1 LQEDNS
7 GMHVLAHLLL
17 LTALTIHTNSLVLR
31 NGQHISVDGGT
42 VNVKDGHVLFQ
53 SNGALYSVVMD
64 EVDFDASTQAETPAA
79 VQQERPGRL
88 RVSAEEKQRLLKE
101 LEDNH
106 SGSPGLPAELHLS
119 PGPSPQE
126 TDQMNQAEWSWR
138 NQAHAYEEAI
148 RQAQEHL
155 DLLRDKAAALQAHIT
170 GLLALGYRPVQFSWD
185 TTVLAYTQE
194 AIPYAELDVQRVQR
208 QYDQFR
214 EDARRM
220 GVMPGWLR

>member
-1 LQEDNS
+1 
-7 GMHVLAHLLL
+7 MHVLAHLLL
-17 LTALTIHTNSLVLR
+17 LTVLTIPANTLVLR
-31 NGQHISVDGGT
+31 NGHRINVDGGT
-42 VNVKDGHVLFQ
+42 VDVKEGQVLFH
-53 SNGALYSVVMD
+53 SGGSLYSVPIL
-64 EVDFDASTQAETPAA
+64 EVDLDATTQEQTPAA
-79 VQQERPGRL
+79 VQTERSGRL
-88 RVSAEEKQRLLKE
+88 RVSAEEKQRLLKQ

-119 PGPSPQE
+119 PGPSQQE
-126 TDQMNQAEWSWR
+126 VDQTNQAEWSWR

-155 DLLRDKAAALQAHIT
+155 DLLRDKAAALQAHIS
-170 GLLALGYRPVQFSWD
+170 GLLSLGYRPVQFSWD
-185 TTVLAYTQE
+185 TTVLAYTLE

-220 GVMPGWLR
+220 GVMPGW

>member
-1 LQEDNS
+1 
-7 GMHVLAHLLL
+7 MHVLAHLLL
-17 LTALTIHTNSLVLR
+17 LTVLTIPTNTLVLR
-31 NGQHISVDGGT
+31 NGHRISIDDGT
-42 VNVKDGHVLFQ
+42 VSVKEGKVLFH
-53 SNGALYSVVMD
+53 SGGSLYSVGIL
-64 EVDFDASTQAETPAA
+64 EVDLDATNQTEMPAV
-79 VQQERPGRL
+79 VQPERSGRL

-101 LEDNH
+101 LEENH

-126 TDQMNQAEWSWR
+126 VNQMNQAEWSWR
-138 NQAHAYEEAI
+138 NQAHAYEESL

-155 DLLRDKAAALQAHIT
+155 DLLRDKAAALQAHIS
-170 GLLALGYRPVQFSWD
+170 GLLSLGYRPVQFSWD
-185 TTVLAYTQE
+185 TTVLAYTLE

>member
-1 LQEDNS
+1 
-7 GMHVLAHLLL
+7 MHVLAHLLL
-17 LTALTIHTNSLVLR
+17 VTALTIPTNTLVLR
-31 NGQHISVDGGT
+31 SGQRISIDSSMVT
-42 VNVKDGHVLFQ
+42 VREGRVLFQ
-53 SNGALYSVVMD
+53 SHGSLFSVGIL
-64 EVDFDASTQAETPAA
+64 EVDLDATTQMEMPAA
-79 VQQERPGRL
+79 VEQQRSGRL
-88 RVSAEEKQRLLKE
+88 RVSPEEKQRLLKQ

-106 SGSPGLPAELHLS
+106 SGTPGLPAELHLS

-126 TDQMNQAEWSWR
+126 IDQMNQDEWSWR
-138 NQAHAYEEAI
+138 NRAHSYEESI

-155 DLLRDKAAALQAHIT
+155 DLLRDKAAALQAHIS
-170 GLLALGYRPVQFSWD
+170 GLLSLGYRPIQFSWD
-185 TTVLAYTQE
+185 TTVLAYTLE